1 MILLQ
6 VTDIAEKVITTIVM
20 QLFILSTISERVTN
34 FIKLNLQSVTERL
47 GNFRDKENSQIKEKE
62 REKGILNWAIVIGI
76 LVAVLAKAD
85 LFYMVKE
92 GKLQQ
97 SWVDINILGCLLT
110 GFFISLGSKF
120 WHDLLDLLL
129 QVKNLKSKLVD
140 QKDIEFSKIEE
151 FDEFMATYEANLV
164 KKVLAER
171 HSELFAI
178 QGVVG
183 VVIRT
188 DTQGI
193 YCEVAVTN
201 DNVVL
206 PQNYVYNYP
215 PGRVKF
221 LNIKKLLTTPIRIMA
236 QKFQIQPGEE
246 IGIVATSGISGTLGC
261 LVYQAKEPL
270 WLTCYHVV
278 KSPKQDWESYN
289 PIKQIDKVENPDKKP
304 ENEVVIIGNV
314 KEGRRNLVHDIA
326 LITPDINT
334 IKLDAD
340 ILGGINKVTLFREVT
355 EADENKTKVKKFG
368 TTTGLTHGIIDKV
381 GYSSLID
388 YSDGAP
394 HQLLDLIRIRS
405 LDIQDPFSR
414 PGDSG
419 ALVVDKSNQAIGIIV
434 AGSDDGEYS
443 FAIPVSSVFD
453 QFNLQLNP

>member
-76 LVAVLAKAD
+76 LVSVLAKAD

-140 QKDIEFSKIEE
+140 QKDIEFSRIEE
-151 FDEFMATYEANLV
+151 VNEFMAIYEVDLV
-164 KKVLAER
+164 KKVLVER
-171 HSELFAI
+171 RNELFAI
-178 QGVVG
+178 EGVVG
-183 VVIRT
+183 VGIRT
-188 DTQGI
+188 DAQGI

-201 DNVVL
+201 NNVVL

-215 PGRVKF
+215 PGHIKF
-221 LNIKKLLTTPIRIMA
+221 LRITKLLTTSIRTMA

-246 IGIVATSGISGTLGC
+246 IGIVATSGIAGTLGC
-261 LVYQAKEPL
+261 LVYQAKKPL

-289 PIKQIDKVENPDKKP
+289 PVKQIDKVENPDKTP
-304 ENEVVIIGNV
+304 GNDVVIIGDV

-326 LITPDINT
+326 LIIPDINT
-334 IKLDAD
+334 IELNAN
-340 ILGGINKVTLFREVT
+340 ILGINKVTLFREVI
-355 EADENKTKVKKFG
+355 EGDEGKTIVKKFG
-368 TTTGLTHGIIDKV
+368 TTTGLTHGIIDKI

-388 YSDGAP
+388 YSDGKS
-394 HQLLDLIRIRS
+394 HQLLDLIRIKS
-405 LDIQDPFSR
+405 LDTQEPFSR

-419 ALVVDKSNQAIGIIV
+419 ALVVDNSNQAIGVIV